1 MNKIKQK
8 KEYELEGKVFE
19 ISQLKE
25 KGREERKEGLQRNNL
40 MIHLKDLE
48 KQTKLKISRGK

>member
-40 MIHLKDLE
+40 LIHLKDLE